1 MPGVRGEIAARLQVA
16 AAAALFSTG
25 GAVIKATALTG
36 WQVASFRSGTAVL
49 AVLLMMPRARRRP
62 TRASLVVGGFY
73 AATLI
78 LFVLAT
84 KLTTAAS
91 AIFLQATAPIYVVL
105 LGPWLL
111 REPVRRRDLVF
122 LAFLGLG
129 LALFLLGGEPA
140 QATAPSPSTGNLLA
154 AASGLT
160 FALTICGLRSMGR
173 REHQGEAGGA
183 SAVAVG
189 NLIAC
194 LAALPQAL
202 PVERCGAADALAVA
216 YLGVVQIGVAYA
228 CLTAALRQVAAVPAA
243 LLLFLEPVLN
253 PVWVYLVHGERIG
266 ARALAGGVL
275 ILGAAFVKNVVD
287 LRSARD

>member
-1 MPGVRGEIAARLQVA
+1 MPAARSEIAARLQVV

-25 GAVIKATALTG
+25 GAVIKATTLTG

-49 AVLLMMPRARRRP
+49 AVLLLMPGARRRP
-62 TRASLVVGGFY
+62 APLSLLVGACY

-111 REPVRRRDLVF
+111 REPVRRRDLAF
-122 LAFLGLG
+122 LALLGLG
-129 LALFLLGGEPA
+129 LVLFLVGGDRP
-140 QATAPSPSTGNLLA
+140 QATAPSPAAGNLLG

-160 FALTICGLRSMGR
+160 FALTVCGLRYVGR
-173 REHQGEAGGA
+173 REGGQEAGGA
-183 SAVAVG
+183 SAVAAG

-194 LAALPQAL
+194 LAALPMAL
-202 PVERCGAADALAVA
+202 PVEHAGTSDALAIA

-228 CLTAALRQVAAVPAA
+228 CLTAALRHVAALPAT
-243 LLLFLEPVLN
+243 LLLFVEPVLN

-266 ARALAGGVL
+266 ARALLGGAL
-275 ILGAAFVKNVVD
+275 ILGAAFAKNVLD
-287 LRSARD
+287 LRDAC

>member
-1 MPGVRGEIAARLQVA
+1 MAGARSEIAARLQVA

-25 GAVIKATALTG
+25 GAVIKATTLTG

-49 AVLLMMPRARRRP
+49 AVLVLMPGARRRP
-62 TRASLVVGGFY
+62 SRASVLVGGCY

-111 REPVRRRDLVF
+111 REPVRRRDLGF
-122 LAFLGLG
+122 LAVLGLG
-129 LALFLLGGEPA
+129 LVLFLVGGEPP
-140 QATAPSPSTGNLLA
+140 QATAPSPAAGNLLA

-160 FALTICGLRSMGR
+160 YALTICGLRSLAR
-173 REHQGEAGGA
+173 REGQDGAGGA
-183 SAVAVG
+183 SAIVVG

-194 LAALPQAL
+194 LIALPPAL
-202 PVERCGAADALAVA
+202 PVESGSARDALAIA

-228 CLTAALRQVAAVPAA
+228 CLTAALRQVTALAAA
-243 LLLFLEPVLN
+243 LLLFLEPLLN
-253 PVWVYLVHGERIG
+253 PLWVFLIHGERVG
-266 ARALAGGVL
+266 SRALLGGAL
-275 ILGAAFVKNVVD
+275 ILGAAIAKNVID
-287 LRSARD
+287 LRTAR